1 MLTSNFVDVIDHR
14 FPLSLLF
21 NLDYRLGYRDS
32 RRFLVDASM
41 GLFSDFCGCLRR
53 RLRGT
58 DDGAATTGDGAED
71 SSNLFFKLEAL
82 QIATNFF
89 SELNQLGHG
98 GFGPVYKGLM
108 SSGQEVAVKKL
119 SLNSRQGL
127 KEFANEVKLLLR
139 VQHKNLVMLLGCC
152 VEGPEKML
160 VYEYLPNRSLDYFL
174 FDRKKSPLLDWAKRF
189 RIVRGVARGLLYLHE
204 EAPERIIHRDIK
216 SSNILLDDQLNP
228 KISDFGLA
236 RLFPGEDTHLNTF
249 KISGTHGYMAPE
261 YAIHGYLS
269 VKTDVFSFGILLLE
283 IVSGRKNHDR
293 LLGAEKADL
302 LNYAWSL
309 FQAGKSVEVVDSSLD
324 KYSPDEAII
333 CIQLGLLC
341 CQASVADRP
350 DMNSVHLML
359 SSDSFTLPK
368 PGKPGIHG
376 RGSQWTTTTSAAFTN
391 DNTNGGSR
399 STTETG
405 GGTKTSTTSVFIEEY
420 SRNSMSYSST
430 DEGR

>member
-1 MLTSNFVDVIDHR
+1 MRIQ
-14 FPLSLLF
+14 FPRIVKHIPQL
-21 NLDYRLGYRDS
+21 NLDIDRETHRC
-32 RRFLVDASM
+32 FLVDTSM
-41 GLFSDFCGCLRR
+41 GLSSDICGCLRR
-53 RLRGT
+53 RLRAT
-58 DDGAATTGDGAED
+58 DAAAAQEES

-108 SSGQEVAVKKL
+108 SNGQEVAVKKL
-119 SLNSRQGL
+119 SSDSRQGL
-127 KEFANEVKLLLR
+127 KEFTNEVKLLLR

-174 FDRKKSPLLDWAKRF
+174 FDRKKSPLLDWAKRYQ
-189 RIVRGVARGLLYLHE
+189 IIKGIARGLLYLHE

-216 SSNILLDDQLNP
+216 SSNILLDDRLNP

-261 YAIHGYLS
+261 YAMHGYLS

-283 IVSGRKNHDR
+283 IVGGRKNHDR

-302 LNYAWSL
+302 LSDAWSL
-309 FQAGKSVEVVDSSLD
+309 YQAGKSVEVVDSSLD
-324 KYSPDEAII
+324 NCIIPDEVAI
-333 CIQLGLLC
+333 CVQLGLLC

-359 SSDSFTLPK
+359 SSDSFTLPR
-368 PGKPGIHG
+368 PGKPGTHG
-376 RGSQWTTTTSAAFTN
+376 RGGQWTTATSSAFTN
-391 DNTNGGSR
+391 NT
-399 STTETG
+399 TQTG
-405 GGTKTSTTSVFIEEY
+405 AKKTSTNSIFTEEY
-420 SRNSMSYSST
+420 SRNSMSVSSI